1 MAALILAATAT
12 MGRLFLAAAGDAA
25 LAQELRAAGGVPA
38 LAIVMFSS
46 FEPDTVDSIDASA
59 RSAVRVHGPG
69 LAPAVRTMLGPSV
82 PAAAG
87 GRVTSVQLAARDG
100 FAAHIHPIARTFGQ
114 GVWMPDTAAR
124 LLGIRPGQTL
134 TLGTGPSVEVRVVGV
149 YRDLACADGPLDPF
163 WSPLSSSIYTANA
176 ERNPAARLLLVDPDR
191 LAQLGSALDMH
202 GRLEWD
208 FYPGPG
214 PLTLPR
220 SQALV
225 TDIQRVE
232 GAVGDP
238 LTPLGKL
245 RATTSS
251 SLAQLVDR
259 ARITMATL
267 TGPVEAISLA
277 GRLLALA
284 LVAGAG
290 VYGIRR
296 RRAEVLVL
304 TAQGVGGGRIGARS
318 MVEAALA
325 VAIGGA
331 LGWAVRSH
339 WLGCSIPP
347 LPCNPRR
354 VTRPGERRS
363 RPWSPAWCCM
373 GPRPGLPSGP
383 RSWSGPTACARCSTS
398 PGGKPSSWSWRPP
411 PCTSCTPAAPD
422 RS

>member
-1 MAALILAATAT
+1 VAVGADGVGRLPRVTAFCTALTPTRPADRREDERLSKTPFRLLYFPGLAVAVVMAALILAATAT

-149 YRDLACADGPLDPF
+149 YRDLARADGPLDPF

-251 SLAQLVDR
+251 SLAQLVDAPGSPWPRSPDRWRRFRWPDGSSRLPWSR
-259 ARITMATL
+259 ARA
-267 TGPVEAISLA
+267 
-277 GRLLALA
+277 
-284 LVAGAG
+284 
-290 VYGIRR
+290 
-296 RRAEVLVL
+296 
-304 TAQGVGGGRIGARS
+304 
-318 MVEAALA
+318 
-325 VAIGGA
+325 
-331 LGWAVRSH
+331 
-339 WLGCSIPP
+339 
-347 LPCNPRR
+347 
-354 VTRPGERRS
+354 
-363 RPWSPAWCCM
+363 CM
-373 GPRPGLPSGP
+373 GSGGDA
-383 RSWSGPTACARCSTS
+383 RRCSY
-398 PGGKPSSWSWRPP
+398 
-411 PCTSCTPAAPD
+411 
-422 RS
+422 